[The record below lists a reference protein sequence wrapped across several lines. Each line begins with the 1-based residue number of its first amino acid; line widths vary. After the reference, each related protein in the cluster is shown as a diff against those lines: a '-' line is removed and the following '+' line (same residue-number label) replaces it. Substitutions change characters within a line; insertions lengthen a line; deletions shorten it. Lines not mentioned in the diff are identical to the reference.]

1 MRKKFQFL
9 QFISTEI
16 NKHCRAERSF
26 PAIAGIVH
34 SKFISRITSKS
45 NFLRISSKSS
55 ELTHP
60 PTSEHDPLQ
69 VEQTI
74 STMASYQITNLLE
87 KVRNM
92 RILTFHI
99 EIFLQIIYERDGNGN
114 LWYCVEISTLA
125 TKKRWRWVAESS
137 IACGLLFEIRWISQF
152 RRINLRFFLVG

>member
-1 MRKKFQFL
+1 MSLKKAEFDIKTMFRRLPMEMKLIHEFNYQVQRTAAMRKNSEFL
-9 QFISTEI
+9 QFLFRLKLI
-16 NKHCRAERSF
+16 N
-26 PAIAGIVH
+26 IAGLSVA
-34 SKFISRITSKS
+34 SLQLQGLRISRITSKS

-114 LWYCVEISTLA
+114 L
-125 TKKRWRWVAESS
+125 
-137 IACGLLFEIRWISQF
+137 
-152 RRINLRFFLVG
+152 